1 MPFVHMYK
9 RHFLFL
15 TIINFTLMSFE
26 VTILGCGSATPTSH
40 RNPSAQVVQVQ
51 DRSILIDC
59 GEGTQVQI
67 RKNKIRMQK
76 INHILISHLHGDHY
90 FGLIGLLSTFH
101 LLGRDKDLHIYAPE
115 DLKDI
120 IYGQLKASK
129 TYLKY
134 TIHFKSLN
142 FSGKNLIFEDKKIE
156 IYSFPMRHSIEVCG
170 FLIQEKTHP
179 RKINRKAIDAFEVPT
194 YQINS
199 IKEGAN
205 FSTDDGREVLNSK
218 LTFEPNPSFSYGY
231 CSDTSYYPELC
242 HSIKKCTVLY
252 HEATFGNELEKLAK
266 QTKHSTAKQAAM
278 IAEQAEVGQLV
289 IGHYSAR
296 YTDLSIL
303 LTEAKEVFEN
313 TILAK
318 DGLRIILE

>member
-1 MPFVHMYK
+1 
-9 RHFLFL
+9 
-15 TIINFTLMSFE
+15 MSFE
-26 VTILGCGSATPTSH
+26 VTILGCGSATPTSY
-40 RNPSAQVVQVQ
+40 RNPSAQVVKVQ

-59 GEGTQVQI
+59 GEGTQIQI

-120 IYGQLKASK
+120 IYCQLKASK

-134 TIHFKSLN
+134 TIYFKSLN
-142 FSGKNLIFEDKKIE
+142 FSEKSLIFEDKKIE
-156 IYSFPMRHSIEVCG
+156 IHSFPMRHSIDVCG

-179 RKINRKAIDAFEVPT
+179 RKINRKAIDTFEIPV
-194 YQINS
+194 YQINA
-199 IKEGAN
+199 IK
-205 FSTDDGREVLNSK
+205 DGSDFITEDGIVVQNSK
-218 LTFEPNPSFSYGY
+218 LTFDPNPSFSYAY

-242 HSIKKCTVLY
+242 SSIKNCSVIY
-252 HEATFGNELEKLAK
+252 HEATFANDLEKLAK
-266 QTKHSTAKQAAM
+266 QTKHSTAKHAAQ
-278 IAEQAEVGQLV
+278 IAKQAEVGKLV

-296 YTDLSIL
+296 YTDLSVL

-313 TILAK
+313 TVLAE
-318 DGLRIILE
+318 DSLSIVIE

>member
-1 MPFVHMYK
+1 
-9 RHFLFL
+9 
-15 TIINFTLMSFE
+15 MSFE
-26 VTILGCGSATPTSH
+26 VTILGCGSATPTSY

-134 TIHFKSLN
+134 TIHFHSLN
-142 FSGKNLIFEDKKIE
+142 FSEKNLIFEDKKIE
-156 IYSFPMRHSIEVCG
+156 IHSFPMRHSIDVCG

-179 RKINRKAIDAFEVPT
+179 RKINRKAIDAFEIPL
-194 YQINS
+194 YQINK
-199 IKEGAN
+199 IKEGAD
-205 FSTDDGREVLNSK
+205 FISEDGSIVLNSI
-218 LTFEPNPSFSYGY
+218 LTFDPNPSFSYAY
-231 CSDTSYYPELC
+231 CSDTAYYPDLC
-242 HSIKKCTVLY
+242 KSIKKCSVVY

-266 QTKHSTAKQAAM
+266 QTKHSTAKQAAK
-278 IAEQAEVGQLV
+278 IAAQAEVGKLI

-303 LTEAKEVFEN
+303 LKEAQVVFEN
-313 TILAK
+313 TFLAE
-318 DGLRIILE
+318 DGLSIVIE